1 MINSKSDINIE
12 YTQRK
17 GEKEKNMRK
26 RRKLLAFL
34 LAGTLAMSSFTVASA
49 DEPENETLP
58 VEDGQ
63 QEVITDKGG
72 QKVEGFE
79 LLTEAQLKELKK
91 EEEKK
96 VTENEQTI
104 ETKEAD
110 VVEMVEIPDPAFR
123 AVLKEHGIE
132 ADENGCV
139 KRADMENLTSLSIC
153 DKSGI
158 DITGIGY
165 AVNLKELTLEKCGI
179 TSDWVEKY
187 MGEIENTSLNNWSL
201 AGNELT
207 DVSFLEG
214 AFLWELERLD
224 VSDNKITD
232 FTGALNYSNM
242 MCSFSYMG
250 NTPEGMKQ
258 IFEKYSYADISMPE
272 GFTRSAG
279 FTYAIILGSSAP
291 FADAAS
297 VKFESS
303 DEGIVSVEG
312 QDLTGKKCGEAVI
325 TAKYEDVEKTFK
337 VTVTESEMKGPIAD
351 EDKISQDQLPE
362 EKGSL
367 SVLNKGQIWNWETEP
382 PKNVSGDKQMKTYV
396 AYWVYRENQAEGLGE
411 DYYALDQNGTLWN
424 IKKHKINDTEFAQ
437 IKIADKVRFIVKYV
451 DNPFRRTAVIY
462 ITEDNKCYISYV
474 DGENVVTQFVC
485 DNAESAD
492 SKGYISKKDGTT
504 VRVELDDNQ
513 KVVVKA
519 EKFHIIA
526 SVSYVYSEGDNR
538 YEVALDSKGN
548 LWKRLLGSTEWE
560 DKPIDEGVSEL
571 SVYGFIKNG
580 TLYDL
585 KEGFPKIADNVRELC
600 SRGYITKDGVYYVN
614 SGLSFV
620 QALKGVK
627 KVVRDYALTEDN
639 VLYVIGEAGLA
650 VPVLYSV
657 VDIFE
662 SNMEVN
668 AQREDG
674 SIWDISDSKA
684 TEICTLNQIT
694 GTALADKGIII
705 SGAEDGVELKVKTEA
720 EMSDKQ
726 KAELEDKVKKLHKNV
741 KGVKFYDI
749 SLFKDGKELH
759 DLAKAVRV
767 TMPVPEGF
775 GKKLM
780 VYHENQ
786 QGKLD
791 DMKATVNSNGTVSFM
806 SSSFSPYMIVD
817 LGESGGASGGS
828 NGDTSKKP
836 STSNG
841 GDDTGRKA
849 PKTGD
854 TSTIMLYLLLALA
867 ALSCTGVVTRR
878 KLNK

>member
-1 MINSKSDINIE
+1 
-12 YTQRK
+12 
-17 GEKEKNMRK
+17 
-26 RRKLLAFL
+26 
-34 LAGTLAMSSFTVASA
+34 MSSFTVASA
-49 DEPENETLP
+49 DEPENEPLP
-58 VEDGQ
+58 VADEQKKEKYDN
-63 QEVITDKGG
+63 EVITEG
-72 QKVEGFE
+72 QKTEE
-79 LLTEAQLKELKK
+79 SKLLTEAQLKELEKAEEK
-91 EEEKK
+91 EEKK
-96 VTENEQTI
+96 EIENDQTK
-104 ETKEAD
+104 EKKEAD
-110 VVEMVEIPDPAFR
+110 TQEMVEIPDPTFR
-123 AVLKEHGIE
+123 AILKEHGIE
-132 ADENGCV
+132 ADEKGFV
-139 KRADMENLTSLSIC
+139 KRADMEKLASLSIC

-165 AVNLKELTLEKCGI
+165 AVNLRELTLEKCGI
-179 TSDWVEKY
+179 TSDWVKKY
-187 MGEIENTSLNNWSL
+187 IDEIENISLNKWSL

-214 AFLWELERLD
+214 TYMWNLQSLD

-232 FTGALNYSNM
+232 FTGALNYSNLA
-242 MCSFSYMG
+242 CVFSYMG

-272 GFTRSAG
+272 GFTRNAEFKYESV
-279 FTYAIILGSSAP
+279 LGSYAP

-297 VKFESS
+297 VKLESS
-303 DEGIVSVEG
+303 DEGIAEVEG
-312 QDLTGKKCGEAVI
+312 QDLSGKKCGEAVI

-337 VTVTESEMKGPIAD
+337 VTVTESEKKGPIAD
-351 EDKISQDQLPE
+351 EDKISKDQLPE

-396 AYWVYRENQAEGLGE
+396 AYWVYRENQAVGLGE
-411 DYYALDQNGTLWN
+411 DYYGLDQSGTLWN

-451 DNPFRRTAVIY
+451 DSPFRRTAVIY

-519 EKFHIIA
+519 EKFHIID
-526 SVSYVYSEGDNR
+526 SVSYVFLEEDNP
-538 YEVALDSKGN
+538 YDLALDSKGN
-548 LWKRLLGSTEWE
+548 LWKRLSGSTEWE

-571 SVYGFIKNG
+571 SFYGFIKNG

-585 KEGFPKIADNVRELC
+585 KKGFPKIADNVRELC
-600 SRGYITKDGVYYVN
+600 SSGYITKDGVYYVK
-614 SGLSFV
+614 SGPNFV
-620 QALKGVK
+620 MALKGVK
-627 KVVRDYALTEDN
+627 KVVRDYALTEDH
-639 VLYVIGEAGLA
+639 VLYVIGGAGSA

-674 SIWDISDSKA
+674 SIWEISDTKA

-694 GTALADKGIII
+694 GSALADKGITI
-705 SGAEDGVELKVKTEA
+705 SGAEVGVELKVKTEA

-749 SLFKDGKELH
+749 SLFKDGNELH

-767 TMPVPEGF
+767 TMPIPEGF
-775 GKKLM
+775 GKNLM

-786 QGKLD
+786 QGKLE

-817 LGESGGASGGS
+817 LGESGGTSGGS

-836 STSNG
+836 SVSNEG
-841 GDDTGRKA
+841 NDTGRNA

-854 TSTIMLYLLLALA
+854 TSSIMLYLILALA
-867 ALSCTGVVTRR
+867 AMSCTGVVTRR